1 MARAKNNF
9 IFAEIIKL
17 VFFQAFLFT
26 IVFVSQRFYEKAA
39 NQQNLVDTLHEI
51 DSQKCP
57 LYPREKSKQLNK
69 EIIYVLLNIHVLSWN
84 YQI

>member
-9 IFAEIIKL
+9 IFTELIKL
-17 VFFQAFLFT
+17 TFFQAFLFT
-26 IVFVSQRFYEKAA
+26 IVYVSQRFYEQAA

-57 LYPREKSKQLNK
+57 LYPKELSKKLKTNM
-69 EIIYVLLNIHVLSWN
+69 VL
-84 YQI
+84 